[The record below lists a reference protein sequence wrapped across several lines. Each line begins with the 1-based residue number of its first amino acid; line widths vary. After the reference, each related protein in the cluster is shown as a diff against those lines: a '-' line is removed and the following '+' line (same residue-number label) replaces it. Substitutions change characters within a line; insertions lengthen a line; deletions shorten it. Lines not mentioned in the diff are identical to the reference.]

1 MPAKRGE
8 RKEINDKKTLLISLL
23 IGNALGVAIFFIL
36 LSIAS
41 AVMLKKGVSSGAYTP
56 VSIVCAAI
64 AAFIAGLFSVI
75 PIRKNGLL
83 LGLCSSVLL
92 ISCVVVSAAAQAA
105 V

>member
-1 MPAKRGE
+1 MR
-8 RKEINDKKTLLISLL
+8 L
-23 IGNALGVAIFFIL
+23 
-36 LSIAS
+36 AS
-41 AVMLKKGVSSGAYTP
+41 QYFYTAFDCLCGDTQKGVSSGVYTP

-92 ISCVVVSAAAQAA
+92 IACVVVSAAAQAA
-105 V
+105 VLA